1 MSEFETRTVRA
12 GDANSPTLLVPS
24 RRTLFLGVG
33 TLTAA
38 IAAGTAPAMAAGNL
52 RRGDRGPEVTKLQQ
66 ELNRRRYWC
75 GKVDGSFGPTT
86 QQAVYA
92 IQKAAGL
99 SKDGVVG
106 PKTRGALSDGVLPK
120 KTIGGSGFEV
130 DLSQQLLLAV
140 SGGTLM
146 HVFNTSTGSGERYY
160 SGGRWKT
167 ATTPKGDF
175 SMYRLIKSG
184 WQDAP
189 LGRLYRPGYYD
200 RGWAIHGSTSIPT
213 YPASHG
219 CSRISVAA
227 SDGLWSVGWF
237 RKGMRVKV
245 RA

>member
-1 MSEFETRTVRA
+1 MPETTIHV
-12 GDANSPTLLVPS
+12 PTPS
-24 RRTLFLGVG
+24 RRTLFVGAG
-33 TLTAA
+33 TLSAA
-38 IAAGTAPAMAAGNL
+38 LAAGAAPAMALTTL
-52 RRGDRGPEVTKLQQ
+52 RRGDRGEEVKRLQQ

-75 GKVDGSFGPTT
+75 DAPDGSFGPVT
-86 QQAVYA
+86 QQAVWA
-92 IQKAAGL
+92 LQKAAGL
-99 SKDGVVG
+99 VTDGVVG
-106 PKTRGALSDGVLPK
+106 PKTRAALSDGVLPR
-120 KTIGGSGFEV
+120 KTISGSGFEV
-130 DLSQQLLLAV
+130 VLGSQLLLAV

-160 SGGRWKT
+160 SDGRWKT
-167 ATTPKGDF
+167 ATTPTGDWN
-175 SMYRLIKSG
+175 MYRLYSSG

-237 RKGMRVKV
+237 RIGMRVKV
-245 RA
+245 R